1 MSSAW
6 SRAPVLSTV
15 TAFIARPFRL
25 PPPCL
30 NLLASPMPLT
40 FSFPPTSLLRDAL
53 RPVRFKSLHYSASV
67 IPHRGISNSGR
78 NFSVPGG
85 ILLHSV
91 RRITTNT
98 TPKHRIGSTFQ
109 EFVASHRDELL
120 NIGLAS
126 LLLVLTIKLV
136 RIKGEGED
144 EAERLN
150 KVVEGLQTT
159 LERTKTKLEELA
171 LNETPAIASAIS
183 LKKGKEEILQE
194 QILQIIRR
202 GFEQDIVSKN
212 EVSVQKEQKLNSEMD
227 IATPTS
233 TVKPKMI

>member
-1 MSSAW
+1 MHSA
-6 SRAPVLSTV
+6 
-15 TAFIARPFRL
+15 
-25 PPPCL
+25 
-30 NLLASPMPLT
+30 
-40 FSFPPTSLLRDAL
+40 
-53 RPVRFKSLHYSASV
+53 
-67 IPHRGISNSGR
+67 
-78 NFSVPGG
+78 
-85 ILLHSV
+85 
-91 RRITTNT
+91 
-98 TPKHRIGSTFQ
+98 Q
-109 EFVASHRDELL
+109 DELL